1 MSLTKKAAIAVL
13 IAGACVAGT
22 SGAASATP
30 ERAELPGVVS
40 IEAGDAPVATAA
52 AGSLCVYQARDYLS
66 GRYCLSTGDGDL
78 RNNRYHIGTA
88 SVNDTVSS
96 FVNRTDYVVE
106 FCNVINFGTPCVYVP
121 PMSAAPDLADWDNR
135 FSSIRFHPA

>member
-1 MSLTKKAAIAVL
+1 MHLTKKAAATML
-13 IAGACVAGT
+13 MAGACVAGT
-22 SGAASATP
+22 SGAAFATP

-40 IEAGDAPVATAA
+40 TEAGGVPVATAA
-52 AGSLCVYQARDYLS
+52 AGSLCVYQARDYTS

-78 RNNRYHIGTA
+78 RDNRYHVGTA

-96 FVNRTDYVVE
+96 FVNRTGYVVE
-106 FCNVINFGTPCVYVP
+106 FCNVVNFGTPCVYVP
-121 PMSAAPDLADWDNR
+121 PMSQSPDLGDWDNR